1 MAGPTTHHLTRED
14 ARRVAV
20 RAQLLT
26 RPRPTD
32 LLDVVRHL
40 GLLQHD
46 PTAAVVPSAYLVLWS
61 RLGSAYAPEDLD
73 DALTDGSLLE
83 LHGFVRP
90 AEDLALFRV
99 DMQAWPDHLGA
110 KPYHRSVADWFEDNE
125 ACRRDILEALRQDGP
140 LPARDLPDTCVRP
153 WTSSGWNDRKNVG
166 RMLEVMVAT
175 GQVAT
180 AGREGRE
187 RLWDLAERVYPDDEA
202 VPAEE
207 ARRLR
212 DERRLAALGI
222 ARAKAPVTPGEPDHV
237 GEAGEDAVVEGVR
250 GRWRV
255 DPAYLHPWDDAE
267 ARTDLRVGLQRSG

>member
-1 MAGPTTHHLTRED
+1 MSPVAGPTTHQLTRED

-90 AEDLALFRV
+90 AEDLALFRA

-125 ACRRDILEALRQDGP
+125 ACRRDILEALRQTVRCRRATCPTPACGP
-140 LPARDLPDTCVRP
+140 GRRRAGTTGR
-153 WTSSGWNDRKNVG
+153 TSGGCSR
-166 RMLEVMVAT
+166 
-175 GQVAT
+175 
-180 AGREGRE
+180 
-187 RLWDLAERVYPDDEA
+187 
-202 VPAEE
+202 
-207 ARRLR
+207 
-212 DERRLAALGI
+212 
-222 ARAKAPVTPGEPDHV
+222 
-237 GEAGEDAVVEGVR
+237 
-250 GRWRV
+250 
-255 DPAYLHPWDDAE
+255 
-267 ARTDLRVGLQRSG
+267 